1 MEYSMKD
8 DLLKIINHYGLKNQR
23 EKLMEEYQELQDE
36 LYVYVKHGDECDLL
50 TEIADVFVICLQFL
64 FEYGYDE
71 EELLEE
77 MQYKI
82 DRQIGRIKS
91 E

>member
-36 LYVYVKHGDECDLL
+36 LYVYVKHGDKCDLL

>member
-71 EELLEE
+71 KELLEE